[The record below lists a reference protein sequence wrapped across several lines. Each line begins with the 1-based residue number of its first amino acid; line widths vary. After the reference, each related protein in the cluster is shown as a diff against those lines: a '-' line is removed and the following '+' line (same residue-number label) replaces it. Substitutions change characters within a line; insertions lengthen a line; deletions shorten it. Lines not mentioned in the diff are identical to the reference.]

1 MTTQIRVLGPGCY
14 RCQELY
20 EHTTEAVAELGL
32 EADVQK
38 VVDLTEIARR
48 GILATPAL
56 VVDDELVLSGQV
68 PTTKQIEELLSS
80 LA

>member
-14 RCQELY
+14 RCQELS

-32 EADVQK
+32 DADVQK

-56 VVDDELVLSGQV
+56 VVDDELVLTGQV
-68 PTTKQIEELLSS
+68 PTTKQIEQLLSS

>member
-32 EADVQK
+32 DADVQK

>member
-1 MTTQIRVLGPGCY
+1 MTTHIRVLGPGCY

-32 EADVQK
+32 DADVQK

-56 VVDDELVLSGQV
+56 VVDEELVLTGQV
-68 PTTKQIEELLSS
+68 PTKKQIEELLSS

>member
-32 EADVQK
+32 DAHVEK

-48 GILATPAL
+48 GILSTPAL
-56 VVDDELVLSGQV
+56 VVDDQVVLTGQV
-68 PTTKQIEELLSS
+68 PTTSQIRELLS
-80 LA
+80 APA

>member
-32 EADVQK
+32 DADVQK

-56 VVDDELVLSGQV
+56 VVDDELVLTGQV
-68 PTTKQIEELLSS
+68 PTTKQIEQLLSS